1 MKHGSKSG
9 SRPIAATFRAQWF
22 ATLLLILHA
31 GLLAWSGWRH
41 SPTYDEVG
49 HLPAGL
55 AVWEYGRFDLYR
67 VNPPLVRAV
76 AAAPVWLAGCEYDWR
91 SFSDSPAARPEWAV
105 GADFIAANGSR
116 SFWLFTLAR
125 WACVPFSL
133 LGGWVCWRWAG
144 ALYGNA
150 AGIVALALW
159 CFSPDVLGNGSL
171 ITPDV
176 PAAALGLL
184 AGYAFWKWLIPGRAD
199 WSDQFSDAHR
209 HWWATA
215 IVAGIAL
222 GAAEL
227 AKFTWVILFALWPL
241 LWIATRALH
250 ERRGVG
256 QPSRRIGV
264 EALQLTAILAIAL
277 YVLNLGY
284 AFEGTLLRL
293 DEYAFVSRTLG
304 GAAERDESGTGNRFT
319 GTSLA
324 ELPVPLPREYVTG
337 IDLQKKDFEDGKVS
351 YLRGEFRH
359 GGWWHYYLYAAAVKL
374 PVGMWLLA
382 GVSLVMT
389 LRRWWTQFRTRDR
402 SGSEATTGRG
412 EWLLLV
418 PAAVVF
424 VLVSSQTGF
433 NRYFRYVLPALPF
446 LFVWMS
452 QAALLWQRPAAAE
465 AEPSAWSRAGGGVAL
480 IALCWTVGS
489 SLWYF
494 PHSLS
499 YFNEL
504 AGGPRHGDDHLI
516 DANIDWG
523 QDLFYLREWIAAHP
537 EARPLTVAWMGFFD
551 ERIAGVD
558 YPRTP
563 TLPSSGDEASPAM
576 SSGGPE
582 PGWHAVSVNFL
593 RHPSHAYDYLHAF
606 ESVAYPG
613 YSIRVY
619 HLTEQDVETL
629 SKQPVVP

>member
-1 MKHGSKSG
+1 MDLP
-9 SRPIAATFRAQWF
+9 PIAATSRARWLV
-22 ATLLLILHA
+22 AMLLILHA

-91 SFSDSPAARPEWAV
+91 SFSDAPASRPEWAV
-105 GADFIAANGSR
+105 GADFIAANGPR

-125 WACVPFSL
+125 WACIPFSL

-144 ALYGNA
+144 ALYGNV

-184 AGYAFWKWLIPGRAD
+184 AGFTFWRWLTSSESSR
-199 WSDQFSDAHR
+199 SDHFSDAHR
-209 HWWATA
+209 HGWGTA
-215 IVAGIAL
+215 IGAGIAL

-227 AKFTWVILFALWPL
+227 AKFTWVILFVLWPL
-241 LWIATRALH
+241 LWIATRVMH
-250 ERRGVG
+250 DRRGVE
-256 QPSRRIGV
+256 QQSRRIGV
-264 EALQLTAILAIAL
+264 EALQLAAILAIGL

-284 AFEGTLLRL
+284 AFDGTLLRL
-293 DEYAFVSRTLG
+293 NEYAFVSRTLG
-304 GAAERDESGTGNRFT
+304 GESSEREESGTGNRLT
-319 GTSLA
+319 GTWLA

-337 IDLQKKDFEDGKVS
+337 VDLQKKDFEDGKVS

-359 GGWWHYYLYAAAVKL
+359 GGWWYYYLYAAAVKL
-374 PVGMWLLA
+374 PVGVWMLA
-382 GVSLVMT
+382 GVSLAMT
-389 LRRWWTQFRTRDR
+389 LRRWRTCGGGPD
-402 SGSEATTGRG
+402 SADAGSLIRRG
-412 EWLLLV
+412 EWVLLV
-418 PAAVVF
+418 PAAAVF
-424 VLVSSQTGF
+424 VLVSFQTGF

-452 QAALLWQRPAAAE
+452 QAALLWRR
-465 AEPSAWSRAGGGVAL
+465 PSAGNVRTGWTRAGGIVAA
-480 IALCWTVGS
+480 IGCGWAIVS

-504 AGGPRHGDDHLI
+504 AGGPRRGDAHLI

-523 QDLFYLREWIAAHP
+523 QDLLP
-537 EARPLTVAWMGFFD
+537 
-551 ERIAGVD
+551 AGVD
-558 YPRTP
+558 RN
-563 TLPSSGDEASPAM
+563 ASPGSAVDGRIHGVLRRADCR
-576 SSGGPE
+576 SGLSAD
-582 PGWHAVSVNFL
+582 AVVAAQERGGQS
-593 RHPSHAYDYLHAF
+593 RHVIGRSPAGLARRERELSAAPF
-606 ESVAYPG
+606 A
-613 YSIRVY
+613 SIR
-619 HLTEQDVETL
+619 
-629 SKQPVVP
+629 